1 VSRFGLYWSSATA
14 SYLGDGVRF
23 AALPLLAASLSS
35 SPGDVALVSV
45 AVGLP
50 WLLFG
55 LVAGV
60 IVDRVQ
66 RARLMALV
74 QAARAAVGGA
84 LMVTVASG
92 RLTIPLL
99 VLLVFLLCTCEVL
112 YDVAAHAVLPAIVD
126 RPRLQWANGRLITAE
141 VVAFEFVGPALGGV
155 LFAVAAALPFAVDA
169 ATFLASAVLLL
180 LVAGGLAATATPPT
194 GAAHAPFSIRTE
206 LLEGFRWFWGQH
218 LVRALTLLAV
228 AINLGAGG
236 FYAILVLFVQGE
248 LSVGP
253 AGYGLLI
260 AVSAAGSVAA
270 GLLADRVRTGRDR
283 RLVVVLAAP
292 AVCACFAAIAARPNV
307 TLTAT
312 AMVAFGFAVTL
323 ANVIAV
329 SLRQLVTPDE
339 LLGRVTSVHRFLCWG
354 ALPLGAAVAG
364 AVGDALGVRAAVAA
378 CAVAVAAVGLATVR
392 PLLHADA
399 TAYEPQQPMIGA
411 H

>member
-1 VSRFGLYWSSATA
+1 MSRFALYWSSATT

-35 SPGDVALVSV
+35 SPADVALVSV

-55 LVAGV
+55 LVVGV

-84 LMVTVASG
+84 LVVTVATG

-126 RPRLQWANGRLITAE
+126 RARLQWANGRLITAE
-141 VVAFEFVGPALGGV
+141 VVAFEFAGPALGGM

-180 LVAGGLAATATPPT
+180 MVARELAATATPST
-194 GAAHAPFSIRTE
+194 GAAHPPFSIREE
-206 LLEGFRWFWGQH
+206 LLEGFRWFWGQD

-228 AINLGAGG
+228 AVNLGAGG

-253 AGYGLLI
+253 TGYGLLI

-270 GLLADRVRTGRDR
+270 GVVAGKVTTGRDR
-283 RLVVVLAAP
+283 RLVAVLTAP

-307 TLTAT
+307 ALTAT
-312 AMVAFGFAVTL
+312 AMLAFGFAVTL
-323 ANVIAV
+323 TNVVAV
-329 SLRQLVTPDE
+329 SLRQLLTPDE
-339 LLGRVTSVHRFLCWG
+339 MLGRVTSVHRFLCWG
-354 ALPLGAAVAG
+354 ALPLGAAMAG
-364 AVGDALGVRAAVAA
+364 AVGDTLGVRAAMAA
-378 CAVAVAAVGLATVR
+378 CAIAVAAVGLASVR
-392 PLLHADA
+392 PLLRAGEAD
-399 TAYEPQQPMIGA
+399 YDPQQA
-411 H
+411 TVSAY

>member
-60 IVDRVQ
+60 VVDRVQ

-74 QAARAAVGGA
+74 QSARAAVGGA
-84 LMVTVASG
+84 LVVTVATG

-112 YDVAAHAVLPAIVD
+112 YDVAAHAVLPAIVE

-141 VVAFEFVGPALGGV
+141 VVAFEFAGPALGGV

-180 LVAGGLAATATPPT
+180 LVARGLAGTANPPA
-194 GAAHAPFSIRTE
+194 GAVRAPLSIRTE
-206 LLEGFRWFWGQH
+206 LLEGFRWFWGQQ

-236 FYAILVLFVQGE
+236 FYAILVLFVQRE

-270 GLLADRVRTGRDR
+270 GLLADRVSTGRDR

-292 AVCACFAAIAARPNV
+292 AVSACFAAIAARPDV
-307 TLTAT
+307 ALTAT

-323 ANVIAV
+323 TNVIAV

-339 LLGRVTSVHRFLCWG
+339 MLGRVTSVHRFLCWG
-354 ALPLGAAVAG
+354 ALPLGAAAAG

-392 PLLHADA
+392 PLLHAGA
-399 TAYEPQQPMIGA
+399 AAYAPRQPVIGA

>member
-1 VSRFGLYWSSATA
+1 VNRFALYWSSATA
-14 SYLGDGVRF
+14 SFLGDGVRF

-55 LVAGV
+55 LVVGV

-84 LMVTVASG
+84 LVVTVATG
-92 RLTIPLL
+92 QLTIPLL
-99 VLLVFLLCTCEVL
+99 VLLVFLLSTCEVM
-112 YDVAAHAVLPAIVD
+112 YDVAANAVLPAIVD

-141 VVAFEFVGPALGGV
+141 VVAFEFAGPAIGGM

-169 ATFLASAVLLL
+169 ATFLVSAALLL
-180 LVAGGLAATATPPT
+180 MVARELAATATPST
-194 GAAHAPFSIRTE
+194 GAAHGPLSIRKE
-206 LLEGFRWFWGQH
+206 LLDGFRWFWGQD

-260 AVSAAGSVAA
+260 AVGAAGSVAA
-270 GLLADRVRTGRDR
+270 GMVAGKVTTGRHR
-283 RLVVVLAAP
+283 RRVVVLTTP
-292 AVCACFAAIAARPNV
+292 AVCACFAAIAAWPNV
-307 TLTAT
+307 ALTAT

-323 ANVIAV
+323 ANVVAV
-329 SLRQLVTPDE
+329 SLRQLVTPDAM
-339 LLGRVTSVHRFLCWG
+339 LGRVTSVHRFLCWG

-378 CAVAVAAVGLATVR
+378 CAIAAAAVGLVTVR

-399 TAYEPQQPMIGA
+399 AAYAPQQPVIGA

>member
-1 VSRFGLYWSSATA
+1 VSRFGLYWSSATV

-35 SPGDVALVSV
+35 SPADVALVSV

-60 IVDRVQ
+60 LVDRVQ
-66 RARLMALV
+66 RARLMALL
-74 QAARAAVGGA
+74 QLARAAVGGA
-84 LMVTVASG
+84 IVVAVATG

-99 VLLVFLLCTCEVL
+99 VLLVFLLFTCEVL

-141 VVAFEFVGPALGGV
+141 VVAFEFAGPALGGM
-155 LFAVAAALPFAVDA
+155 LFAVGAALPFAFDA
-169 ATFLASAVLLL
+169 ATFLAAAVLLQV
-180 LVAGGLAATATPPT
+180 VARGLGATAPRST
-194 GAAHAPFSIRTE
+194 GAASEPSSIWRE
-206 LLEGFRWFWGQH
+206 LLEGFRWFRGQV
-218 LVRALTLLAV
+218 LVRSLTMLGV

-248 LSVGP
+248 LSIGP

-270 GLLADRVRTGRDR
+270 GAVAGKATTGRSR
-283 RLVVVLAAP
+283 RLVVVLTAP
-292 AVCACFAAIAARPNV
+292 AVCVCFAAIAAKPSVAV
-307 TLTAT
+307 TAI
-312 AMVAFGFAVTL
+312 AMVAFGFVVTL
-323 ANVIAV
+323 VNVIAV

-339 LLGRVTSVHRFLCWG
+339 MLGRVTSVHRFLCWG
-354 ALPLGAAVAG
+354 ALPLGAALAG
-364 AVGDALGVRAAVAA
+364 LVGDALGVRAAMAA
-378 CAVAVAAVGLATVR
+378 NALVVAVAWLATAR
-392 PLLHADA
+392 PLLRASA
-399 TAYEPQQPMIGA
+399 AAYEPQHPTVVA
-411 H
+411 S

>member
-1 VSRFGLYWSSATA
+1 MSRFALYWSSATA
-14 SYLGDGVRF
+14 SFLGDGVRF

-55 LVAGV
+55 LVVGV

-84 LMVTVASG
+84 LVVTVATG
-92 RLTIPLL
+92 QLTIPLL
-99 VLLVFLLCTCEVL
+99 VLLVFLLSTCEVM

-141 VVAFEFVGPALGGV
+141 VVAFEFAGPALGGM
-155 LFAVAAALPFAVDA
+155 LFAIAAALPFAVDA
-169 ATFLASAVLLL
+169 ATFLASAALLL
-180 LVAGGLAATATPPT
+180 MVARGLAATATPST
-194 GAAHAPFSIRTE
+194 GAAPGPLSIRKE
-206 LLEGFRWFWGQH
+206 LLDGFRWFWGQD

-270 GLLADRVRTGRDR
+270 GVVAGRVTTGRDR
-283 RLVVVLAAP
+283 RLVLVLTAP
-292 AVCACFAAIAARPNV
+292 AVCACFAAIAAWPNV
-307 TLTAT
+307 ALTAT
-312 AMVAFGFAVTL
+312 AMLAFGFAVTL
-323 ANVIAV
+323 ANVVAV
-329 SLRQLVTPDE
+329 SLRQVVTPDE
-339 LLGRVTSVHRFLCWG
+339 MLGRVTAVHRFLCWG
-354 ALPLGAAVAG
+354 ALPLGAALAG
-364 AVGDALGVRAAVAA
+364 AVGDVLGVRAAMAA
-378 CAVAVAAVGLATVR
+378 CAIAVAAVGLVTVR

-399 TAYEPQQPMIGA
+399 AAYEPQQPVVGA

>member
-23 AALPLLAASLSS
+23 AALPLLAASLSP
-35 SPGDVALVSV
+35 SPADVALVSV

-60 IVDRVQ
+60 IVDRAQ

-84 LMVTVASG
+84 LVVAVATG
-92 RLTIPLL
+92 WLTIPLL

-141 VVAFEFVGPALGGV
+141 VIAFESAGPALGGT
-155 LFAVAAALPFAVDA
+155 LFAVGAALPFAVDA

-180 LVAGGLAATATPPT
+180 MVARELAATSTRSAGP
-194 GAAHAPFSIRTE
+194 AQAPVSVRKE
-206 LLEGFRWFWGQH
+206 LLAGFRWFWGQD
-218 LVRALTLLAV
+218 LVRSLTLLAV
-228 AINLGAGG
+228 AVNVGAGG
-236 FYAILVLFVQGE
+236 FYAVLVLFAQGE
-248 LSVGP
+248 LSIGP

-260 AVSAAGSVAA
+260 AVSAAGSVTA
-270 GLLADRVRTGRDR
+270 GVVAGKVTTGRDR
-283 RLVVVLAAP
+283 RLVVVLTAP
-292 AVCACFAAIAARPNV
+292 AVCVCFAAIAARPNV
-307 TLTAT
+307 ALTAA

-323 ANVIAV
+323 ANIVAV

-339 LLGRVTSVHRFLCWG
+339 MLGRVTSVHRFLCWG
-354 ALPLGAAVAG
+354 ALPLGAALAG
-364 AVGDALGVRAAVAA
+364 AVGNALGVRAAVAA
-378 CAVAVAAVGLATVR
+378 CAAAVAAVGVVTAR
-392 PLLHADA
+392 PLLRADA
-399 TAYEPQQPMIGA
+399 AAYEPQQPLVGA
-411 H
+411 S

>member
-1 VSRFGLYWSSATA
+1 MSRFGLYWSSATA

-66 RARLMALV
+66 RARLMATV

-84 LMVTVASG
+84 LVVTVATG

-112 YDVAAHAVLPAIVD
+112 YDVAAHAVLPAIVE

-141 VVAFEFVGPALGGV
+141 VVTFEFAGPALGGV

-180 LVAGGLAATATPPT
+180 LVARGLAGTATPST
-194 GAAHAPFSIRTE
+194 GAVHAPLSIGTE
-206 LLEGFRWFWGQH
+206 LLEGFRWFWGQQ

-236 FYAILVLFVQGE
+236 FYAILVLFVQRE
-248 LSVGP
+248 LSFGP

-270 GLLADRVRTGRDR
+270 GLLADRVSTGRDR

-292 AVCACFAAIAARPNV
+292 AVSACFAAIAARPDV

-323 ANVIAV
+323 TNVIAV
-329 SLRQLVTPDE
+329 SLRQLVTPDNI
-339 LLGRVTSVHRFLCWG
+339 LGRVTSVHRFLCWG
-354 ALPLGAAVAG
+354 ALPLGAAAAG

-392 PLLHADA
+392 PLLHAGA
-399 TAYEPQQPMIGA
+399 AAYAPRQPVIEA

>member
-60 IVDRVQ
+60 VVDRVQ

-84 LMVTVASG
+84 LVVTVATG

-112 YDVAAHAVLPAIVD
+112 YDVAAHAVLPAIVE

-141 VVAFEFVGPALGGV
+141 VVAFEFAGPALGGV

-169 ATFLASAVLLL
+169 ATFLASAILLL
-180 LVAGGLAATATPPT
+180 LVARGLAGTATPST
-194 GAAHAPFSIRTE
+194 GVVHAPLSIRTE
-206 LLEGFRWFWGQH
+206 LLEGSRWFWGQH

-236 FYAILVLFVQGE
+236 FYAILVLFVQRE

-270 GLLADRVRTGRDR
+270 GLLADRVSTGRDR

-292 AVCACFAAIAARPNV
+292 AVWACFAAIAARPNV
-307 TLTAT
+307 AVTAT

-323 ANVIAV
+323 TNVIAV
-329 SLRQLVTPDE
+329 SLRQLLTPDE
-339 LLGRVTSVHRFLCWG
+339 MLGRVTSVHRFLCWG
-354 ALPLGAAVAG
+354 ALPLGAAAAG

-378 CAVAVAAVGLATVR
+378 SAVAVAAVGLATVR

-399 TAYEPQQPMIGA
+399 AAYAPQQSVTGA

>member
-1 VSRFGLYWSSATA
+1 VSRFALYWSSATA

-35 SPGDVALVSV
+35 SPTDVALVSV

-55 LVAGV
+55 LPVGV

-84 LMVTVASG
+84 LVVTVATG

-126 RPRLQWANGRLITAE
+126 RRRLQWANGRLITAE
-141 VVAFEFVGPALGGV
+141 VVTFEFAGPALGGMF
-155 LFAVAAALPFAVDA
+155 FAVAAALPFAVDA
-169 ATFLASAVLLL
+169 ATFLASAVLLR
-180 LVAGGLAATATPPT
+180 VIARDLATTATRST
-194 GAAHAPFSIRTE
+194 EAASEPFSIRKE
-206 LLEGFRWFWGQH
+206 LLEGFRWFQGQV
-218 LVRALTLLAV
+218 LVRSLTLLAV

-236 FYAILVLFVQGE
+236 FYAILVLFVQDE
-248 LSVGP
+248 LSIGP
-253 AGYGLLI
+253 AGYGFLI

-270 GLLADRVRTGRDR
+270 GAVAGKVTTGRSR
-283 RLVVVLAAP
+283 RLAVVLTAP
-292 AVCACFAAIAARPNV
+292 AVFTCLAVIAAWPSV
-307 TLTAT
+307 VLTAA
-312 AMVAFGFAVTL
+312 AMVAFGFVVTL

-339 LLGRVTSVHRFLCWG
+339 MLGRVTSVHRFLCWG
-354 ALPLGAAVAG
+354 ALPLGAAGAG
-364 AVGDALGVRAAVAA
+364 VVGDALGVRAAIAA
-378 CAVAVAAVGLATVR
+378 SALAVVTVWLMTVR
-392 PLLHADA
+392 PLLRAA
-399 TAYEPQQPMIGA
+399 SAAYDPQQPVVGA
-411 H
+411 Y